1 MKRLIG
7 ILLALSLF
15 LPMAWA
21 AAGEDVYVIADAA
34 QADGSTAGQLQSDRS
49 YLRVG
54 CRLQSETDVT
64 LSVTGEDGSLVYQ
77 RSYGLCSGRFSSED
91 IFLRLNGSQTD
102 YRVALQAGDQ
112 CYAFSLRRVQP
123 RMSGVSACSAG
134 YPLRSITGAD
144 TWRCATVLDLTA
156 LEGASMTVP
165 LLAGDAYEIGTVT
178 FSAAR
183 GALTVSACL
192 NDGVDGSID
201 KGTVYVAETALEA
214 KTLGKKSFSGLKGR
228 LNQSLALADT
238 SYAAVYVALTVSFDP
253 QGVPEASGTQLQGQE
268 DVWQRMQTE
277 TANEAI
283 G

>member
-34 QADGSTAGQLQSDRS
+34 QADGSTAEQLQSDRS

-54 CRLQSETDVT
+54 CQLQSETDVT

-102 YRVALQAGDQ
+102 YRVALQAGEQ

-156 LEGASMTVP
+156 LEDASMTVP

-183 GALTVSACL
+183 GSLTVSACL

-201 KGTVYVAETALEA
+201 QGTVYVAATALEA

>member
-54 CRLQSETDVT
+54 CQLQSETDVT

-102 YRVALQAGDQ
+102 YRVALQAGEQ

-156 LEGASMTVP
+156 LEDASMTVP

-183 GALTVSACL
+183 GSLTVSACL

-201 KGTVYVAETALEA
+201 QGTVYVAATALEA
-214 KTLGKKSFSGLKGR
+214 KTLGKKSFSGLKGK

-253 QGVPEASGTQLQGQE
+253 QGVPDASGTQLQGQE

>member
-102 YRVALQAGDQ
+102 YWVALQAGDQ

-192 NDGVDGSID
+192 NEGVDGSID

-253 QGVPEASGTQLQGQE
+253 QGVPEASDTQLQGQE

>member
-15 LPMAWA
+15 MPMVWA

-34 QADGSTAGQLQSDRS
+34 PAAGSTAGQLQSDRS

-102 YRVALQAGDQ
+102 YRVTLQAGEQ

>member
-1 MKRLIG
+1 
-7 ILLALSLF
+7 
-15 LPMAWA
+15 
-21 AAGEDVYVIADAA
+21 
-34 QADGSTAGQLQSDRS
+34 
-49 YLRVG
+49 
-54 CRLQSETDVT
+54 
-64 LSVTGEDGSLVYQ
+64 
-77 RSYGLCSGRFSSED
+77 
-91 IFLRLNGSQTD
+91 
-102 YRVALQAGDQ
+102 
-112 CYAFSLRRVQP
+112 
-123 RMSGVSACSAG
+123 
-134 YPLRSITGAD
+134 
-144 TWRCATVLDLTA
+144 
-156 LEGASMTVP
+156 MTVP

-183 GALTVSACL
+183 GSLTVSACL

-201 KGTVYVAETALEA
+201 KGTVYVAATALEA
-214 KTLGKKSFSGLKGR
+214 KTLGKKSFSGLKGK

>member
-54 CRLQSETDVT
+54 CRLQAETDVT

-123 RMSGVSACSAG
+123 RMSGVSACSAW

-201 KGTVYVAETALEA
+201 KGTVYVAATALEA

>member
-34 QADGSTAGQLQSDRS
+34 QADGSTAEQLQSDRS

-54 CRLQSETDVT
+54 CQLQSETDVT

-102 YRVALQAGDQ
+102 YRVALQAGEQ

-156 LEGASMTVP
+156 LEGASITVP

-178 FSAAR
+178 FTAAR
-183 GALTVSACL
+183 GSLTVSACL
-192 NDGVDGSID
+192 NDEVDGSID
-201 KGTVYVAETALEA
+201 QGTVYVAATALEA

-253 QGVPEASGTQLQGQE
+253 QGVPEASGAQLQGQE

>member
-192 NDGVDGSID
+192 NEGVDGSID

>member
-1 MKRLIG
+1 MKRLMG
-7 ILLALSLF
+7 ILLALSLL

-34 QADGSTAGQLQSDRS
+34 QVDGCTAGQLQSDRS

-54 CRLQSETDVT
+54 CQLQAQTDVT

-77 RSYGLCSGRFSSED
+77 RSYGQCSGRFSSED
-91 IFLRLNGSQTD
+91 IFLRLSGSQTD
-102 YRVALQAGDQ
+102 YRVSLQAGEQ

-144 TWRCATVLDLTA
+144 TWRCATVLDLAA
-156 LEGASMTVP
+156 LEGSSMTVS

-178 FSAAR
+178 FSASL
-183 GALTVSACL
+183 GSLTVSACL

-201 KGTVYVAETALEA
+201 KGTVYVASTALEA
-214 KTLGKKSFSGLKGR
+214 ETLGKKSFRGLKGK
-228 LNQSLALADT
+228 LNQPLALSDT
-238 SYAAVYVALTVSFDP
+238 GYAAVYVALTVSFDP
-253 QGVPEASGTQLQGQE
+253 QGVPEASGAQLQGQE

-277 TANEAI
+277 TANEAV

>member
-54 CRLQSETDVT
+54 CRLQAETDVT

-102 YRVALQAGDQ
+102 YRVTLQAGEQ

-183 GALTVSACL
+183 GALTVSACM

>member
-34 QADGSTAGQLQSDRS
+34 QADGSTAGQLQSNRS

-54 CRLQSETDVT
+54 CQLQSETDVT

-102 YRVALQAGDQ
+102 YRVALQAGEQ

-192 NDGVDGSID
+192 NEGVDGSID

>member
-34 QADGSTAGQLQSDRS
+34 QADGSTAEQLQSDRS

-54 CRLQSETDVT
+54 CQLQSETDVT

-102 YRVALQAGDQ
+102 YRVALQAGEQ

-183 GALTVSACL
+183 GSLTVSACL

-201 KGTVYVAETALEA
+201 QGTVYVAATALEA